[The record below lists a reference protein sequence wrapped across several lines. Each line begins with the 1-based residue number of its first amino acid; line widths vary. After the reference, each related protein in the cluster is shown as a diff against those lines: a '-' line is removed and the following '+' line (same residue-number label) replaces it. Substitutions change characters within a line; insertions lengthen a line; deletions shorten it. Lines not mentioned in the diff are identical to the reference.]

1 MQSICAFFLFVSWSW
16 YKPWIFLNLDLFHAV
31 MHYYTELG
39 TEEGFGLQNH
49 AYMTMRVGR
58 GKGQKQMIKGREGR
72 REDIQSLSFGAF
84 GLVAGFCIPINFCS
98 VLSFVFLFFFFFG
111 WFLIFVI
118 GIYPYILVVK
128 YLAPIMH
135 NFMDFHLSQVLPE

>member
-39 TEEGFGLQNH
+39 TEEGFGLQNL

-98 VLSFVFLFFFFFG
+98 VLSFVFFLSFFIAFFFIFSLFYFFC
-111 WFLIFVI
+111 FATMTSKFKFISL
-118 GIYPYILVVK
+118 YKSLKPL
-128 YLAPIMH
+128 
-135 NFMDFHLSQVLPE
+135 LS